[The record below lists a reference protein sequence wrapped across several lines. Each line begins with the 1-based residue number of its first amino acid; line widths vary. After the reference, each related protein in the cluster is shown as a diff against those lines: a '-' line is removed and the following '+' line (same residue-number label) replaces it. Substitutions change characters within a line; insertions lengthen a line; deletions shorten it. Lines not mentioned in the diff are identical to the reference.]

1 MRVFYADTG
10 LSQDLGHHANSCRLM
25 AAEWRSRGCEV
36 IVAAAGNV
44 SPSLQAELN
53 ARPHFRVHTY
63 WQGDGDPFCG
73 WLTAFFEAAGR
84 TQEDLAALG
93 PFTPDD
99 LLYVNSIQPGQ
110 LMALAG
116 FVRSTPAAAP
126 PRIVAELGTAPGLDF
141 EWRNDMLQFNAK
153 DPRYDAKGVL
163 YRFAATHLAA
173 SPAAEDPIL
182 TTFHATCSA
191 IYSQLLL
198 RRVQTLPLPHQAM
211 RPIQPRPSRERVTI
225 GVLGHQR
232 ADKGYHL
239 VPEIALALLDARPS
253 LQLLLHNGAPGYMH
267 MVQDVVRDLA
277 ANDPRIIAD
286 ERIADGAL
294 WESLLDCCDIVLC
307 PYHAPS
313 YTGAYSA
320 IVGEAISHGI
330 PLIVPGVSTLSRTLT
345 EFGSPGAT
353 FPGHDVPSIV
363 EATLK
368 VIDDLPTYT
377 ARAEAAA
384 RRWQHEMGA
393 SRTVDAILHLIG
405 KPVHAAAS
413 EPERKVA

>member
-25 AAEWRSRGCEV
+25 AAEWRSRGCDV
-36 IVAAAGNV
+36 IVAASGNLT
-44 SPSLQAELN
+44 PSLQAELR
-53 ARPHFRVHTY
+53 AHPHFRVHTY

-73 WLTAFFEAAGR
+73 WLTAFFQAAGR
-84 TQEDLAALG
+84 TQEDLAAMG

-99 LLYVNSIQPGQ
+99 LLYMNSIQPAQ
-110 LMALAG
+110 LMALTG
-116 FVRSTPAAAP
+116 FVQSIPKSAR

-141 EWRNDMLQFNAK
+141 EWRDDMLQFNAK

-163 YRFAATHLAA
+163 YRFAATHLAGV
-173 SPAAEDPIL
+173 PATDDPIL

-191 IYSQLLL
+191 IYAQLLQ
-198 RRVQTLPLPHQAM
+198 RPVHTLPLPHEPVRASE
-211 RPIQPRPSRERVTI
+211 PRPPRQHLTI

-239 VPEIALALLDARPS
+239 VPEITVALLNARPN
-253 LQLLLHNGAPGYMH
+253 LRVLLHNGAPGYMH
-267 MVQDVVRDLA
+267 MVQDVVREMA
-277 ANDPRIIAD
+277 ENQPRIIVD

-294 WESLLDCCDIVLC
+294 WDSLLESSDIVLC

-320 IVGEAISHGI
+320 IVGEAISRGI
-330 PLIVPGVSTLSRTLT
+330 PLVVPAVSTLSRTIA

-363 EATLK
+363 QATLK
-368 VIDDLPTYT
+368 VVDDLPAYT
-377 ARAEAAA
+377 ARAETAA
-384 RRWQHEMGA
+384 RRWQRDMGA
-393 SRTVDAILHLIG
+393 ARTVDAILHLVG
-405 KPVHAAAS
+405 TPAAAVAA
-413 EPERKVA
+413 EPERMVA

>member
-1 MRVFYADTG
+1 MRVFYTDTG
-10 LSQDLGHHANSCRLM
+10 LSQDLGHHANACRLM

-36 IVAAAGNV
+36 TVAASGNITA
-44 SPSLQAELN
+44 PLRAELG
-53 ARPHFRVHTY
+53 AHPHFRVHTY

-73 WLTAFFEAAGR
+73 WLLAFFQAAGR

-93 PFTPDD
+93 PFSPED

-116 FVRSTPAAAP
+116 FVQNMPAASR

-141 EWRNDMLQFNAK
+141 TWRDGMLQFNAK

-173 SPAAEDPIL
+173 TQGADDPVL
-182 TTFHATCSA
+182 TTFHPTCSA

-198 RRVQTLPLPHQAM
+198 RHVHTLPLPHQAV
-211 RPIQPRPSRERVTI
+211 RAAGPRPSGERVTI

-239 VPEIALALLDARPS
+239 VPEIAAALLNARPG
-253 LQLLLHNGAPGYMH
+253 LQLLLHNGAPDYMH
-267 MVQDVVRDLA
+267 MVQDVVRELA
-277 ANDPRIIAD
+277 AREPRITVD
-286 ERIADGAL
+286 ERVADGVI
-294 WESLLDCCDIVLC
+294 WDSLLDSCDIVLC

-320 IVGEAISHGI
+320 IVGEAISRGI
-330 PLIVPGVSTLSRTLT
+330 PLIVPGVSTLSRTVV

-363 EATLK
+363 EATLR
-368 VIDDLPTYT
+368 VVDDLPAYT
-377 ARAEAAA
+377 ARAEMAA
-384 RRWQHEMGA
+384 RRWHNEMGA
-393 SRTVDAILHLIG
+393 ARTVDAILHLIG
-405 KPVHAAAS
+405 KSADATTH